1 MNQPDYNHA
10 TKTAWRLLK
19 DLQICSVP
27 IDLRSIYMD
36 LGIQL
41 ESFTEAESSPFATFI
56 QKLRLKQ
63 IDGLCYKDG
72 KRYIVF
78 YEDKAQVNRIPFT
91 LAHELGHILLGHH
104 ENSPNGF

>member
-56 QKLRLKQ
+56 TKTK
-63 IDGLCYKDG
+63 
-72 KRYIVF
+72 
-78 YEDKAQVNRIPFT
+78 T
-91 LAHELGHILLGHH
+91 
-104 ENSPNGF
+104 